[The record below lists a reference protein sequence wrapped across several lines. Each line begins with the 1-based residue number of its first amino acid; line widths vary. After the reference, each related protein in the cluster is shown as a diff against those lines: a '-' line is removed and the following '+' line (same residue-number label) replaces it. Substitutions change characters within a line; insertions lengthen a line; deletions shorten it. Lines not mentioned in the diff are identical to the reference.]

1 MPKHKPKQKHKQKL
15 ILRGLI
21 LIVVLGLLVSP
32 LLSIFAYL

>member
-1 MPKHKPKQKHKQKL
+1 MKQKYNHKHKL

-21 LIVVLGLLVSP
+21 LIVVLGLLISP